1 MIIVAATMEPRAGQ
15 ERAVEDA
22 WKKMVEVVK
31 AEEPGI
37 LVYSLHRRRDG
48 PPKLLFFEVYRDEE
62 SLRAHEGRQDLAE
75 TFARVR
81 PLLASEPVIEF
92 YDEVAAKRPW

>member
-1 MIIVAATMEPRAGQ
+1 MIVVAATMEPRAGS
-15 ERAVEDA
+15 EAAVEEA
-22 WKKMVEVVK
+22 WKQMVDVVK

-37 LVYSLHRRRDG
+37 LVYALHRLRG
-48 PPKLLFFEVYRDEE
+48 ASKLLFFEVYRDEE
-62 SLRAHEGRQDLAE
+62 SLRAHQRRQDLAE

-92 YDEVAAKRPW
+92 YDEVAGKRPW